1 MRSSP
6 GVGVQVHRYPN
17 AGGANGTD
25 GRTAPAAYD
34 QAVPF
39 WRFRSLLLVLAA
51 GASLASCNG
60 GVSVSHA
67 PNATD
72 AVFLRSMTDHERAT
86 LGIPR
91 LAQRRALRAE
101 LRGIARTMTTERD
114 ADLRELGSLARGVDT
129 RRARPPAPPSSAL
142 SDLSRVKD
150 ATSFD
155 HEFMRT
161 MIEENQRAIA
171 IAHNEVRFGSDPAAR
186 RLAGAIEASRR
197 RELARL
203 NGWLHLWYGG
213 GVQPGVPA
221 PGPPGGGGGQTP
233 QPGPNAPS
241 PGEKVPL

>member
-1 MRSSP
+1 
-6 GVGVQVHRYPN
+6 
-17 AGGANGTD
+17 
-25 GRTAPAAYD
+25 
-34 QAVPF
+34 VPF

-60 GVSVSHA
+60 GGVSHA

-72 AVFLRSMTDHERAT
+72 AVFVRSMSEHEKAT

-91 LAQRRALRAE
+91 LAKRRALRAE
-101 LRGIARTMTTERD
+101 LRGIARTMTSERD
-114 ADLRELGSLARGVDT
+114 ADLRRLGSLAQGVDT
-129 RRARPPAPPSSAL
+129 RHARPPAPPSSAL
-142 SDLSRVKD
+142 ADLARVKD

-161 MIEENQRAIA
+161 MIEQNQRAIA
-171 IAHNEVRFGSDPAAR
+171 IARNEVRFGSDPEAR
-186 RLAGAIEASRR
+186 QVAGAIEASRR
-197 RELARL
+197 KELERL

-213 GVQPGVPA
+213 GVQPGAPA

-233 QPGPNAPS
+233 KPGPNAPS

>member
-1 MRSSP
+1 M
-6 GVGVQVHRYPN
+6 
-17 AGGANGTD
+17 
-25 GRTAPAAYD
+25 
-34 QAVPF
+34 PF
-39 WRFRSLLLVLAA
+39 RRFRSLLLVLAA
-51 GASLASCNG
+51 GASLASCG
-60 GVSVSHA
+60 GGGVSHA

-72 AVFLRSMTDHERAT
+72 AVFLRSMTEHEKAT

-114 ADLRELGSLARGVDT
+114 ANLRRLGSLGQVVDT
-129 RRARPPAPPSSAL
+129 RRAHAPAPPSSAL

-161 MIEENQRAIA
+161 MIEQNQRAIA

-186 RLAGAIEASRR
+186 HLAGAIEASRR
-197 RELARL
+197 RELDRL

-213 GVQPGVPA
+213 GVQPGAPA